1 MRQLLLLLI
10 RFYQYAISPMMVSHC
25 RYTPTC
31 SQYTIEA
38 IQTHGTLKGSG
49 LGLRRIL
56 RCHPWGKH
64 GYDPVPGT
72 ANRSCCGSCHHHEN
86 ADQTQ
91 NLNQKVQ

>member
-10 RFYQYAISPMMVSHC
+10 RVYQYAISPMMVSRC
-25 RYTPTC
+25 RFTPTC
-31 SQYTIEA
+31 SQYAIEA
-38 IQTHGTLKGSG
+38 LQAHGTLKGSG
-49 LGLRRIL
+49 LAFRRIL

-72 ANRSCCGSCHHHEN
+72 QTPDCCDAHHHQTC